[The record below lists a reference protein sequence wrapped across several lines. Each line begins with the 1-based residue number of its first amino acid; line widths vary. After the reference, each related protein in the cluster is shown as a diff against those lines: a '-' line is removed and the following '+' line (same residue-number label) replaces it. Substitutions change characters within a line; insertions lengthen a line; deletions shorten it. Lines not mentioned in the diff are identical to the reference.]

1 MPLSPEAGERRAFVC
16 ACDREAFDFEGM
28 RTAMGA
34 DTKGSVELLWQTRGE
49 ATTAERDRL
58 QLAAR
63 EPVVRTTR
71 LRSLEGRALMYEMA
85 CLAIGRIPGLE
96 SEDVG
101 NYDILELADS
111 NGLVLG
117 STHERATLTE
127 AAAEEAR
134 QLGIP
139 RRMPVL
145 KLDRVIFS
153 ADGLAVEWR
162 VGICHLPASAASE
175 RRRPADVEC

>member
-1 MPLSPEAGERRAFVC
+1 
-16 ACDREAFDFEGM
+16 
-28 RTAMGA
+28 MGS
-34 DTKGSVELLWQTRGE
+34 DTRGNVELLSQTRGE

-58 QLAAR
+58 QLGACER
-63 EPVVRTTR
+63 VVRTAR
-71 LRSLEGRALMYEMA
+71 LRSLKGRALMYEMA

-96 SEDVG
+96 NEDVG

-111 NGLVLG
+111 HGLVLG
-117 STHERATLTE
+117 STHERATVTQ

-139 RRMPVL
+139 RHMPVL

-162 VGICHLPASAASE
+162 VGVCHLPASAPSE
-175 RRRPADVEC
+175 HRRPAGVEC